1 MSDFQKL
8 TGTAEYTLLKD
19 IGLGGVAVPPN
30 RLLDTFYKILIL
42 KVNGAKA
49 HDKRLLARQNTYV
62 NVVFKKMCLPLY
74 INTEV
79 GSFDNL
85 LYRKIIGEYGHGSEV
100 GQMIMAKHNLEK
112 KKGSRNG

>member
-8 TGTAEYTLLKD
+8 TGKAEYTVLND
-19 IGLGGVAVPPN
+19 IGLGGVVVPPN

-42 KVNGAKA
+42 KVNGAKV
-49 HDKRLLARQNTYV
+49 HDKRLLSRQNTYV
-62 NVVFKKMCLPLY
+62 NTVFKKMCLPLY

-79 GSFDNL
+79 ANFDNI
-85 LYRKIIGEYGHGSEV
+85 LYNKLFGEYGYDSEV
-100 GQMIMAKHNLEK
+100 CQMIMSKHNLEK